1 MPLRA
6 FEETADLGRGALN
19 NELNQPGHLPT
30 AISVH
35 NLSYCAR
42 TRLT

>member
-30 AISVH
+30 ASEFRICRIAPEH
-35 NLSYCAR
+35 G
-42 TRLT
+42 